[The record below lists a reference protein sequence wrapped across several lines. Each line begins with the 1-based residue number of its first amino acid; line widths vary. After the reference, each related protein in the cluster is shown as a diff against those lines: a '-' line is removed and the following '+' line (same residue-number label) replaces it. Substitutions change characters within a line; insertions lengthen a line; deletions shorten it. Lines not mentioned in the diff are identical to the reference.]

1 MGGAEGKEVWTA
13 SVLDESCPLGI
24 GTSEKPEVTTLEATG
39 GRCAEPDGVGGTT
52 LTVLSTEEPG
62 MMLTEKP
69 DDW

>member
-1 MGGAEGKEVWTA
+1 
-13 SVLDESCPLGI
+13 LDESCPLGK

-69 DDW
+69 DD